1 MTNHNDGKSKVEL
14 RQDKNKELLL
24 EQLRRTPII
33 QIACEKIGIARATYY
48 RFLEDPEFAKKADEA
63 IQEGSFLMNDVAEAA
78 LLSAIKNQNLGAIVF
93 WLKNHHPAYTTR
105 VEINGRVTHVEA
117 LLTQEE
123 QELVREALRLA
134 LPQTQRNLADQTHE
148 RDAREDH

>member
-1 MTNHNDGKSKVEL
+1 MKIPTDKKSKTEV

-24 EQLRRTPII
+24 EQLRRTPIV

-63 IQEGSFLMNDVAEAA
+63 IREGSYLMNDVAEAA
-78 LLSAIKNQNLGAIVF
+78 LLSAIKSQNLSAIVF

-105 VEINGRVTHVEA
+105 VELSGRITHVETS
-117 LLTQEE
+117 LTPEE

-134 LPQTQRNLADQTHE
+134 LPQRQGDLSDQTHE
-148 RDAREDH
+148 